1 MFLVKKGGIEND
13 YSITTQITEVKTM
26 KQEFYSNEQLPCMLN
41 AKDVERYMRISRA
54 EAYEQMHSEGFPLIR
69 IGKRMLAPRD
79 KFLEWVDN
87 QTAR

>member
-1 MFLVKKGGIEND
+1 
-13 YSITTQITEVKTM
+13 M

-41 AKDVERYMRISRA
+41 AKDVESYMRISRA
-54 EAYEQMHSEGFPLIR
+54 GAYELMHSEGFPLIR
-69 IGKRMLAPRD
+69 IGKRMIVPRD